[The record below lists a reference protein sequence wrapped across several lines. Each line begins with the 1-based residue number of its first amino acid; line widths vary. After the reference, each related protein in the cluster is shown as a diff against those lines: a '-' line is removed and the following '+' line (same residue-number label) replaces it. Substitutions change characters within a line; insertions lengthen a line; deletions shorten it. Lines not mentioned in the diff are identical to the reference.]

1 MRRLPTH
8 LLLLA
13 MALAALAP
21 SISAQSRRATSQ
33 PPPPPPPPPR
43 RPIENNGNTLGELHE
58 STYVNKYFGM
68 EMTAPEGWLILNQDF
83 GKRAQ
88 EAGEQIVSKGVD
100 KPLADSIKTATEQ
113 TSILF
118 SMIRRPMPNS
128 ASVAMLSFLI

>member
-1 MRRLPTH
+1 
-8 LLLLA
+8 
-13 MALAALAP
+13 
-21 SISAQSRRATSQ
+21 
-33 PPPPPPPPPR
+33 
-43 RPIENNGNTLGELHE
+43 
-58 STYVNKYFGM
+58 M

-118 SMIRRPMPNS
+118 SMIRRPVPNS
-128 ASVAMLSFLI
+128 ASVAMLSFLIERAFGCNRQHGTRIHTKHEKLHARYISEASRRCTNT